1 MMINSSIE
9 RMARTRYVMPI
20 IVALAVITMVINE
33 STYQHSRSTLAQGI
47 ALTDARQQAA
57 LTLQALTDAETA
69 ARAFLTSGNAAD
81 LADYREAVNEMEGV
95 QQDAF
100 QQLAELDPQRTV
112 PMAKVRSRIDE
123 RVATLNQW
131 VNMAERGRRS
141 EAQALVNSNRG
152 RLRYAD
158 LRQEFAFVLE
168 RTAAIQD
175 TSRVSLYD
183 AMLLNRVALHGLLL
197 VCVVA
202 LALFMRQ
209 LREGDRQRAEEHDR
223 LAAQVALRTTAL
235 RNLAGHHVHAR
246 EDERGRV
253 ARELHDEMGGLL
265 TAMKLEIARL
275 RRVPGVPAQAMERL
289 AGIEQRLNEGIAVK
303 RRIVENLRPSSL
315 DQLGLIPAL
324 DMLCQD
330 AASGLGIPVETRL
343 SPVDLDKDAELTVY
357 RLVQE
362 SLTNVR
368 KYAQARHVW
377 VELAQ
382 IDQRVRVSVHDDGQ
396 GFNTDAVPAG
406 HHGLLG
412 MRVRVESHAG
422 QLDITSSP
430 TKGTHVS
437 AELPARAAEAGEAQT
452 DLSAAPLVG

>member
-1 MMINSSIE
+1 MIKLSIE
-9 RMARTRYVMPI
+9 RVARTRYVMPV
-20 IVALAVITMVINE
+20 IVALAVITMAINE

-57 LTLQALTDAETA
+57 RTLQTLTDAETA

-81 LADYREAVNEMEGV
+81 LAAYREAVNEMQGV
-95 QQDAF
+95 QQGTF
-100 QQLAELDPQRTV
+100 QRLTELDPQRTV
-112 PMAKVRSRIDE
+112 SMSKVGSRIDE

-141 EAQALVNSNRG
+141 EAQAMANSDWG
-152 RLRYAD
+152 RMRYAD

-168 RTAAIQD
+168 RAAAIQ
-175 TSRVSLYD
+175 TTARVSLYD

-197 VCVVA
+197 VSVVA

-209 LREGDRQRAEEHDR
+209 LREGDRQKAEEHQR
-223 LAAQVALRTTAL
+223 LATQVALRTTAL

-289 AGIEQRLNEGIAVK
+289 AGVEQRLNEGIAVK

-330 AASGLGIPVETRL
+330 AASGLGIAVETRL
-343 SPVDLDKDAELTVY
+343 SPVALDKDAELTVY

-377 VELAQ
+377 VELDQ
-382 IDQRVRVSVHDDGQ
+382 IDRWVRVSVHDDGQ
-396 GFNTDAVPAG
+396 GFDINAVPAG

-437 AELPARAAEAGEAQT
+437 AELPARAAETGETPAASSAG
-452 DLSAAPLVG
+452 PLVG